1 MLNSIKEKTVPVPR
15 RGKVLLIMAM
25 GLLAAASTAAGFITA
40 PEEGDIPVI
49 LSNGEVIT
57 PPWYITVDGE
67 NVALVE
73 SQEAAQDVLENILDE
88 YGSGDGSVLDIEIKE
103 QTSAE
108 KMDIKSGDKPPEIL
122 TAAEA
127 EELLLEGEDGN
138 SYLTVVTTEVQKE
151 KESIG
156 FTQEYRADPDM
167 YAGEKKIAVEG
178 REGTREVTKKIVREN
193 GRQVEEEIVEEDVL
207 QEPQEEI
214 VLTGTGIP
222 DGCGGGSGCADEGV
236 SYDPDAVYELL
247 KTPVDQVYVSS
258 NFGQRWGRLHRGV
271 DLALA
276 QSSAIYAADDGKV
289 YFSGCCGSY
298 GNLVKIDH
306 GNGMQT
312 YYAHCSEL
320 LVSEGTQ
327 VERGDKIA
335 LVGST
340 GNSTGPHLHF
350 EVIINGNLANP
361 ADFLDF

>member
-1 MLNSIKEKTVPVPR
+1 M
-15 RGKVLLIMAM
+15 
-25 GLLAAASTAAGFITA
+25 
-40 PEEGDIPVI
+40 
-49 LSNGEVIT
+49 
-57 PPWYITVDGE
+57 
-67 NVALVE
+67 
-73 SQEAAQDVLENILDE
+73 
-88 YGSGDGSVLDIEIKE
+88 
-103 QTSAE
+103 
-108 KMDIKSGDKPPEIL
+108 
-122 TAAEA
+122 
-127 EELLLEGEDGN
+127 
-138 SYLTVVTTEVQKE
+138 
-151 KESIG
+151 
-156 FTQEYRADPDM
+156 
-167 YAGEKKIAVEG
+167 
-178 REGTREVTKKIVREN
+178 
-193 GRQVEEEIVEEDVL
+193 
-207 QEPQEEI
+207 
-214 VLTGTGIP
+214 
-222 DGCGGGSGCADEGV
+222 

-276 QSSAIYAADDGKV
+276 QGSAIYAADDGKV